1 MSSASVG
8 DDVDHV
14 SAPPRPPP
22 FLSPAEIDQLCSQGY
37 LDLDLSPLIMGQV
50 EKLFEETSSFF
61 MLPAETKA
69 RLFPSPAESSE
80 TGYSCIPDEKEFI
93 TLRFVSPPQ
102 GNSSEKEEAVRAGI
116 ETLVARTWHDL
127 AHLMHR
133 ILVDISVH
141 LGHIMPSAWDPV
153 IENTLGLPVSS
164 EKATP
169 ALMRIFRYEPEKGV
183 ADPHKDLGLLTICIC
198 DDKGLQVFDRSLAP
212 APGVSRDGNPDEDS
226 LPDAEAESPS
236 NHGSRNT
243 RWRDAGRV
251 TILTGDTLRILS
263 GNKINSGFHRVV
275 ATEKGRR
282 SVVFAWRAST
292 DTLIDLADFGGTGV
306 IASKALWDRIKGS
319 RVNINAQKHI
329 RQEQTE
335 RRRMKNAVQ
344 DIA

>member
-1 MSSASVG
+1 
-8 DDVDHV
+8 
-14 SAPPRPPP
+14 
-22 FLSPAEIDQLCSQGY
+22 
-37 LDLDLSPLIMGQV
+37 
-50 EKLFEETSSFF
+50 

-69 RLFPSPAESSE
+69 RLFPSVAESSE
-80 TGYSCIPDEKEFI
+80 TGYSCIPDEKEFL
-93 TLRFVSPPQ
+93 TLRFASPPQ
-102 GNSSEKEEAVRAGI
+102 GNSSEQEEAVRAGI
-116 ETLVARTWHDL
+116 ETMVARSWHDL

-133 ILVDISVH
+133 ILVDISIH
-141 LGHIMPSAWDPV
+141 LGDIMPSAWDPI

-164 EKATP
+164 ETATP

-198 DDKGLQVFDRSLAP
+198 DDKGLQVFDRSPGP
-212 APGVSRDGNPDEDS
+212 APGVSRDGNPDQDS
-226 LPDAEAESPS
+226 FPDAETESPS
-236 NHGSRNT
+236 NQGSGNT

-251 TILTGDTLRILS
+251 TVLTGDTLRILS
-263 GNKINSGFHRVV
+263 GNKINAGFHRVV

-306 IASKALWDRIKGS
+306 IDSKALWDRIKGS

-329 RQEQTE
+329 RKEQAE
-335 RRRMKNAVQ
+335 RRRMKKTVQ